1 MSLSHSSSLA
11 TSGTIPVPTRFEFG
25 TELSH
30 SHHRTDSRSVTVDVE
45 GPRSRC
51 QGGCDGVA
59 MKVEDDYLQLHGN
72 LPPGTGFLP
81 PETGGGR
88 KRLRDDISAQRLEIG
103 DRPARKMAAKTAFVL
118 EGSNTRVSEDWVV
131 GAPGLEPGTR

>member
-1 MSLSHSSSLA
+1 
-11 TSGTIPVPTRFEFG
+11 
-25 TELSH
+25 
-30 SHHRTDSRSVTVDVE
+30 
-45 GPRSRC
+45 
-51 QGGCDGVA
+51 

-103 DRPARKMAAKTAFVL
+103 DHRAREMAAKAAFSLADLVAW
-118 EGSNTRVSEDWVV
+118 VSGDC
-131 GAPGLEPGTR
+131 APGLEPGTH